1 MRDRV
6 GMIAAAGLW
15 ALGGAAAAAEEPLAV
30 RVVPAQAVTAEL
42 RLELTGEVEAA
53 EAVPLGFRSGGQ
65 ILEIAV
71 EVGETVAVGQF
82 LGRVD
87 PAQARAALAA
97 AQAQRR
103 AAEATLIQARQA
115 RERTEGLTARGAMTQ
130 AALDAA
136 LEAELSAQS
145 TDDQARAAQAKAA
158 QALRDTELRAPV
170 AGVVTARLAEAGQVV
185 GAAQPVITL
194 ARAGRRVAVFQV
206 PDAPQISDFAG
217 REIAL
222 RSLDGA
228 ERQVRAVVSE
238 ISPVVSAQTGT
249 VRIKAALAEGAEA
262 APGLGAAVAGRLD
275 LPLGAAVSVPWS
287 ALAVEDGRAAVW
299 VVDRGAGRARL
310 TPVEVLRYTDERVE
324 LSGGLAAGALVAAEG
339 AHLLYPGRAVT
350 VVEGVR

>member
-15 ALGGAAAAAEEPLAV
+15 ALGGAAAAEEPLAV
-30 RVVPAQAVTAEL
+30 RVVPAQPVTAEL

-71 EVGETVAVGQF
+71 EVGETVAVGQL

-103 AAEATLIQARQA
+103 AAEATLTQARQA

-170 AGVVTARLAEAGQVV
+170 AGVVTARSAEAGQVV

-194 ARAGRRVAVFQV
+194 ARAGRRIAVFQV
-206 PDAPQISDFAG
+206 PDAPQISAFAG

-249 VRIKAALAEGAEA
+249 VRIKAALAEGPE

-287 ALAVEDGRAAVW
+287 ALAVEGGRAAVW
-299 VVDRGAGRARL
+299 VVDPGAGRARL

-324 LSGGLAAGALVAAEG
+324 LSGGLAAGTLVAAEG
-339 AHLLYPGRAVT
+339 AHLLYPGRPVT
-350 VVEGVR
+350 AVEGVR

>member
-15 ALGGAAAAAEEPLAV
+15 ALGGAAAAEEPLAV
-30 RVVPAQAVTAEL
+30 RVVPAQPVTAEL

-71 EVGETVAVGQF
+71 EVGETVAVGQL

-103 AAEATLIQARQA
+103 AAEATLTQARQA

-170 AGVVTARLAEAGQVV
+170 ALGRGGPSRGRGAAGDHAGAGGAADRGVSGARCAADLRVRRPRDR
-185 GAAQPVITL
+185 AAQP
-194 ARAGRRVAVFQV
+194 
-206 PDAPQISDFAG
+206 
-217 REIAL
+217 
-222 RSLDGA
+222 
-228 ERQVRAVVSE
+228 
-238 ISPVVSAQTGT
+238 
-249 VRIKAALAEGAEA
+249 
-262 APGLGAAVAGRLD
+262 
-275 LPLGAAVSVPWS
+275 
-287 ALAVEDGRAAVW
+287 
-299 VVDRGAGRARL
+299 
-310 TPVEVLRYTDERVE
+310 
-324 LSGGLAAGALVAAEG
+324 
-339 AHLLYPGRAVT
+339 
-350 VVEGVR
+350 